1 MLPDNDAG
9 NESNEIS
16 ACDHHHVRLGVIW
29 GYWVSS
35 DKWHNVSSRNIPGS
49 KLIYAEI
56 TVSGKKNRLG
66 GLNCHL
72 FTFFSRLAQASVQAL
87 YNQFSPPVNLFILAQ
102 ICILK
107 QI

>member
-1 MLPDNDAG
+1 MIPDNDAG

-49 KLIYAEI
+49 KLIDAEI
-56 TVSGKKNRLG
+56 TVQCLVSYI
-66 GLNCHL
+66 
-72 FTFFSRLAQASVQAL
+72 FVSIDSPDSR
-87 YNQFSPPVNLFILAQ
+87 
-102 ICILK
+102 
-107 QI
+107 

>member
-1 MLPDNDAG
+1 MIPDNDAG

-49 KLIYAEI
+49 KLMREI
-56 TVSGKKNRLG
+56 TVSG
-66 GLNCHL
+66 
-72 FTFFSRLAQASVQAL
+72 
-87 YNQFSPPVNLFILAQ
+87 FIHFCQL
-102 ICILK
+102 LK
-107 QI
+107 SWIPDKTIAESSFDL